1 MIMKKLSYTT
11 ILAAACLLLPGCS
24 DDAADKGLVSPDV
37 LVADSEVEIKLSSN
51 SSSMATR
58 AGVYNGQTFSTP
70 TSCVLD
76 GRTIAIPKLALFCLA
91 TGKQD
96 NATGA
101 TDIDW
106 TKAKG
111 TYNDVKL
118 YNDPAKVWD
127 GEISLDAT
135 EYYPVSNWYT
145 YSFYGYYTKQGN
157 ESIVVPTPTSN
168 RIDVNVA
175 ITGYND
181 IIWGESNVP
190 ANVPEGIS
198 KYAYSAKYYRECV
211 KGGVET
217 TPAQMTFQHMLTSF
231 EFKVTPKDVNAQ
243 GVKITSIK
251 LKNQLSSGTLCVA
264 SLGDGDGA
272 GKIVTNEDV
281 SKVDFTL
288 YDPSVKKDDGAKTL
302 VETLS
307 PATFT
312 ITEDMAIGEA
322 ITLGGESDPAAFY
335 VMPDQE
341 KYTVEVVMS
350 KNGKT
355 FTAEMDIPLGDGT
368 NSTVNPGAGK
378 KGIITLAI
386 YGPQEISLQATL
398 TPWEEVELPE
408 LPEFEL

>member
-1 MIMKKLSYTT
+1 MKKLSYTT

-58 AGVYNGQTFSTP
+58 AGVYNGETFSTP

-91 TGKQD
+91 TAKQE

-118 YNDPAKVWD
+118 YNGPANVWD
-127 GEISLDAT
+127 GDFFLDAI
-135 EYYPVSNWYT
+135 ECFPVSNCDT

-181 IIWGESNVP
+181 IIWGESSVP
-190 ANVPEGIS
+190 ADVPEEIS

-211 KGGVET
+211 KGEVET
-217 TPAQMTFQHMLTSF
+217 TPAQMTFEHMLTSF
-231 EFKVTPKDVNAQ
+231 MFKVTPKDVNAQ

-264 SLGDGDGA
+264 SLVDDGA
-272 GKIVTNEDV
+272 GEIVANEDV
-281 SKVDFTL
+281 SKVDFAL
-288 YDPSVKKDDGAKTL
+288 YDPLVTKDEAAKTL

-307 PATFT
+307 PATFS
-312 ITEDMAIGEA
+312 ITEDMAIDEA
-322 ITLGGESDPAAFY
+322 ITLGGDDDPAAFY

-341 KYTVEVVMS
+341 KYTLEVTMS

-355 FTAEMDIPLGDGT
+355 FTSEMDIPLGDGT
-368 NSTVNPGAGK
+368 GNTVNPGAGK
-378 KGIITLAI
+378 RSIISLAI
-386 YGPQEISLQATL
+386 YGPQEISLEATL
-398 TPWEEVELPE
+398 TPWEDTEG
-408 LPEFEL
+408 PEFEL